1 MNDEQRA
8 QPTEEDLRGAL
19 VLPGFELPEVFPLT
33 RGQLFTVGLQPEDHS
48 ALAFLKLRDPRKP
61 ATKEGLAEEM
71 RAIGWKMGKT
81 RFDGIF
87 GRLKAAGH
95 IKHVSVF
102 NPELGR
108 PQWQIQFFANPS
120 YNDEYVNSVI
130 AASSQVGAGSLETG
144 DPQTEQL
151 FGTPETRISRGQK
164 ESQVSRDPEGNPW
177 KPAFPSGD
185 VPAGQ
190 GRNSGN
196 PVFGTPP
203 PHPPEEEVGTTSP
216 SPHKHATASRRNKQP
231 APEVDA
237 AAVTAAAKWLMKLP
251 GNWAA
256 GVQRAESLA
265 PWLVRNAELTGWD
278 IDMSLRVYLTRQDP
292 GQKAPDNYGNVLG
305 YRIKNMQPKEAVM
318 AAAEEAAEP
327 KQAEQQD
334 TPGKPTS
341 RMRDWCGKCNRGERP
356 AETFMRVIPSD
367 DPDDEKVTR
376 CPDCHPAMTHRKHS
390 NA

>member
-33 RGQLFTVGLQPEDHS
+33 RGQLFTIGLQPEDHS

-130 AASSQVGAGSLETG
+130 AASSQVGAESLETG
-144 DPQTEQL
+144 DSQTEQL
-151 FGTPETRISRGQK
+151 FETPETRISRGQK
-164 ESQVSRDPEGNPW
+164 ESQVSRDPEANPW

-190 GRNSGN
+190 SRNSGN
-196 PVFGTPP
+196 PVFAQPP
-203 PHPPEEEVGTTSP
+203 PLPPGGGKTSSPYPLTEGARPHPEEEEEEGVSYET
-216 SPHKHATASRRNKQP
+216 
-231 APEVDA
+231 EELDA
-237 AAVTAAAKWLMKLP
+237 AADILEALPDPWIVGAKDAADMAPSLLASMAKHGWPSILTVNRNALV
-251 GNWAA
+251 A
-256 GVQRAESLA
+256 SLA
-265 PWLVRNAELTGWD
+265 INPGGMNNPV
-278 IDMSLRVYLTRQDP
+278 SVLRHR
-292 GQKAPDNYGNVLG
+292 
-305 YRIKNMQPKEAVM
+305 RIPNLPKYSRVAARIAKDAV
-318 AAAEEAAEP
+318 
-327 KQAEQQD
+327 
-334 TPGKPTS
+334 
-341 RMRDWCGKCNRGERP
+341 RP
-356 AETFMRVIPSD
+356 AEGPSVVECD
-367 DPDDEKVTR
+367 KGCDRGYVDVEDGVAPCECLPLR
-376 CPDCHPAMTHRKHS
+376 HAAS
-390 NA
+390 A